1 VSPVSAGPAPYDL
14 IVVGAGPV
22 GLFAGLGAAVAGL
35 RCLVIEASP
44 EPAPD
49 SRAIGIHPPALEQ
62 LARLGVAEELIGA
75 GVKIRRG
82 HGYSGG
88 GSRIG
93 SLDFGTLDPPWN
105 FVLSVPQWRTEA
117 ILEARLQAVAPG
129 SLRRGLRVVGLDDME
144 GGKGLRAGGSN
155 LRAADSATGM
165 AQPVRVHA
173 VAAEGSGADESLKF
187 RGHYVLAC
195 DGRRSVVRSMLGI
208 DWTGGAYPHRYVM
221 ADVDMVGVELPG
233 RETENEAAIWVH
245 PEGLVESFP
254 LPDGVRRWVAQA
266 GTGGSLVVGAAGT
279 GPSVAISTLL
289 EAVDRRCGVR
299 LAPEAC
305 RNASSFG
312 VERWVAA
319 GFHRGRV
326 MLGGDAAHVVSPI
339 GGQGMNL
346 GWLNVV
352 EAVELVRD
360 ELSARR
366 AGPPSAA
373 GAGTFH
379 DAAEAWQRR
388 ARQRARRVAD
398 RAEQNMLLGNRV
410 RLPWI
415 REVVVR
421 ALLSTPL
428 RGVTARRFT
437 MHGVKEEL

>member
-1 VSPVSAGPAPYDL
+1 VSPAPYDL
-14 IVVGAGPV
+14 VVVGAGPV

-88 GSRIG
+88 GRRIG

-117 ILEARLQAVAPG
+117 VLEARLQAVAPG

-144 GGKGLRAGGSN
+144 GGKGLRAMGSK
-155 LRAADSATGM
+155 LRAADSATGR
-165 AQPVRVHA
+165 AHPVKVHA
-173 VAAEGSGADESLKF
+173 VAGEGSGADGSLEF

-233 RETENEAAIWVH
+233 REAVDEAAIWVH

-254 LPDGVRRWVAQA
+254 LPDGMRRWVAQV
-266 GTGGSLVVGAAGT
+266 GTGGFPVIGAGGT
-279 GPSVAISTLL
+279 GSPTATLV
-289 EAVDRRCGVR
+289 EEVDRRCGVR
-299 LAPEAC
+299 LAPGAC
-305 RNASSFG
+305 RNASAFG

-326 MLGGDAAHVVSPI
+326 LLGGDAAHIVSPI

-346 GWLNVV
+346 GWLNVA
-352 EAVELVRD
+352 EAVELVRA

-373 GAGTFH
+373 GAGTFE

-410 RLPWI
+410 RFPRF
-415 REVVVR
+415 REAVVR

-437 MHGVKEEL
+437 MHGVQEEF